1 MIKNDSTNNELNLIF
16 YHSTNSGKNIN
27 IFSQKFQKEKENIIS
42 NESIKNIKKIK
53 FMINQIKIIIKFMKN
68 QKVSQ
73 T

>member
-1 MIKNDSTNNELNLIF
+1 MTNNECNLIF
-16 YHSTNSGKNIN
+16 YHSTNSGENIN

-53 FMINQIKIIIKFMKN
+53 FMKN

>member
-1 MIKNDSTNNELNLIF
+1 MTNNECNLIF
-16 YHSTNSGKNIN
+16 YHSANSGENIN

-53 FMINQIKIIIKFMKN
+53 FMKN
-68 QKVSQ
+68 QKVTQ

>member
-1 MIKNDSTNNELNLIF
+1 MTNNECNLIF
-16 YHSTNSGKNIN
+16 YHSANSGENIN
-27 IFSQKFQKEKENIIS
+27 IFNQKFQKEKENIIS
-42 NESIKNIKKIK
+42 NESIKNIKKI

>member
-1 MIKNDSTNNELNLIF
+1 MTNNECNLIF
-16 YHSTNSGKNIN
+16 YLSTNSGENIN
-27 IFSQKFQKEKENIIS
+27 IFNQKFQKEKENIIS
-42 NESIKNIKKIK
+42 NESIKNIKKKI

>member
-16 YHSTNSGKNIN
+16 NHSTNSGENIN

-42 NESIKNIKKIK
+42 NENIKNIKK
-53 FMINQIKIIIKFMKN
+53 IKFMKN

>member
-1 MIKNDSTNNELNLIF
+1 MTNNERNLIF
-16 YHSTNSGKNIN
+16 YHSTNSGENIN
-27 IFSQKFQKEKENIIS
+27 IFNQNIQKEKENIIS

-53 FMINQIKIIIKFMKN
+53 FMKN

>member
-1 MIKNDSTNNELNLIF
+1 MTNNERILIF
-16 YHSTNSGKNIN
+16 YHSANSGENIN
-27 IFSQKFQKEKENIIS
+27 IFNQKFQKEKENIIS

-53 FMINQIKIIIKFMKN
+53 IMKY